1 MLNPPR
7 PDDRIFPPGAEPFS
21 RRDVLKAALALPLV
35 GALAPRTF
43 TRTRRA
49 APHVAVVGSGA
60 FGGWTALHLLRGGAR
75 VTLLDA
81 WGAGNSRASSGG
93 ETRVIRGVYGA
104 RPLYIDLVT
113 RAFALW
119 RENEARFKRRLY
131 HRTGALWMFQG
142 DDAYARGAMPYLT
155 KAGLAVRELSV
166 AEASRRWPQID
177 FDGVR
182 TIFHEEEA
190 GYLTA
195 RQACETVRESF
206 VAEGGEYRTAQ
217 ATPGGIAAGEMGSLA
232 LGDGTTVRA
241 DRFVFACGPWL
252 GRVFPD
258 VIGNLIRATRQEVFY
273 FGVPAGDS
281 RFDETACPVWVD
293 FADRLFYGIPGNER
307 RGFKVADDTHGAPI
321 DPTDVERLPSAEALA
336 RARQVMA
343 ARFPA
348 LAKGP
353 LVESRVCQYENSPD
367 GDFIIDRHPAA
378 SNVWLAGG
386 GSGHGFKMGPAIGEH
401 VAALVLGTVNVQPAF
416 ALARFSSPERTRT
429 PTPRPAEGKSA

>member
-1 MLNPPR
+1 MPKPPC
-7 PDDRIFPPGAEPFS
+7 PEDRTSPSGAETLS
-21 RRDVLKAALALPLV
+21 RRDALKAALAIPML
-35 GALAPRTF
+35 GALEPRALVP
-43 TRTRRA
+43 RGGSKRRA
-49 APHVAVVGSGA
+49 LHVAVVGAGA

-104 RPLYIDLVT
+104 QPVYIDLVT

-119 RENEARFKRRLY
+119 RENEARFQRRLY
-131 HRTGALWMFQG
+131 HRTGALWMFGG
-142 DDAYARGAMPYLT
+142 DDAYARDAVPYLA
-155 KAGLAVRELSV
+155 KAGLAVRELST

-177 FDGVR
+177 FARVR

-195 RQACETVRESF
+195 RQACETVREAF
-206 VAEGGEYRTAQ
+206 VAEGGEYRSGQ
-217 ATPGGIAAGEMGSLA
+217 VVPGAVRGGEMAAVALA
-232 LGDGTTVRA
+232 DGATLRA

-258 VIGNLIRATRQEVFY
+258 LIGNRVRATRQEVFY
-273 FGVPAGDS
+273 FGVPAGDA
-281 RFDETACPVWVD
+281 RFDEGACPVWVD
-293 FADRLFYGIPGNER
+293 FGERIFYGIPGNER
-307 RGFKVADDTHGAPI
+307 RGFKVADDTHGDAF
-321 DPTDVERLPSAEALA
+321 DPTEGERLPSAEALA

-348 LAKGP
+348 LAKAP
-353 LVESRVCQYENSPD
+353 LVEARVCQYENTPD
-367 GDFIIDRHPAA
+367 GHFVIDRHPLAA
-378 SNVWLAGG
+378 NVWLAGG

-401 VAALVLGTVNVQPAF
+401 VAALVRGTATVQPTF
-416 ALARFSSPERTRT
+416 ALARF
-429 PTPRPAEGKSA
+429 PAAAAVREPAR